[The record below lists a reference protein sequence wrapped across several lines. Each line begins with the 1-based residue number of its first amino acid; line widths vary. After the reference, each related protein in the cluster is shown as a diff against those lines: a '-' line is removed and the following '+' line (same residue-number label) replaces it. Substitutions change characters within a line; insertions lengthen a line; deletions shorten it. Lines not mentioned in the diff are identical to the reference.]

1 MNAKLGV
8 LCHAGSGY
16 LTGCLGVMVGDS
28 GQVLGVEKH
37 KELAQRSLQSLQQ
50 AVPELMKKDTIKIMP
65 GNVLGKVLG
74 QYGPF
79 DAIHVGAAAATMPQV
94 LSIAAVSANMLL
106 ESYCCEHWACLLDI
120 RVCLLQCTNLQ
131 LG

>member
-1 MNAKLGV
+1 MVAKLSV
-8 LCHAGSGY
+8 LCPRAGSGY

-37 KELAQRSLQSLQQ
+37 KELAQRSMQSLQQ
-50 AVPELMKKDTIKIMP
+50 AVPWLMQKDTIKIMP

-94 LSIAAVSANMLL
+94 LSSAAVSANLSSG
-106 ESYCCEHWACLLDI
+106 SYYYVHTAL
-120 RVCLLQCTNLQ
+120 
-131 LG
+131 